1 MPVTKSPFASTDSM
15 RTAMMALALAAACMQ
30 PAAPAFSAV
39 AATEVKL
46 LLQTTPEARGQ
57 DADAIVR
64 QVAEGAGLDKAGVD
78 YGAPS
83 GGGWH
88 AVTLRC
94 ADAAICHDAV
104 ARLKAD
110 TRHFKA
116 VEFDAPKAAVPR
128 SKSQ

>member
-1 MPVTKSPFASTDSM
+1 MPFTKSRFAHTDLL
-15 RTAMMALALAAACMQ
+15 RVAPLALALVAACLQ
-30 PAAPAFSAV
+30 PAGPAYSAV
-39 AATEVKL
+39 AAAEVKL
-46 LLQTTPEARGQ
+46 LLQTGPDARGQ

-94 ADAAICHDAV
+94 ADAARCHDAV